1 MSKPMVSACVFAAK
15 SLEDLWVKIGEC
27 VWFIPKFRLSPSRSL
42 LGNAVAIPD
51 GWWISDT
58 FWFQMMEQLWNG
70 WPYQKKQCFDHG
82 IHYHCQHR
90 WMRMCC
96 PNDERDTPMTKFC
109 GYPVKLAD
117 PSFFSSAFLKMKQLH
132 IWATVKTPAILNM
145 YSTDIGY
152 GNWWKLLKTRGKR
165 WDLPKLAIPLFIPFQ
180 GYVIIFL

>member
-42 LGNAVAIPD
+42 LGDAVAIPD

-58 FWFQMMEQLWNG
+58 FWFQMMEQLWDG
-70 WPYQKKQCFDHG
+70 WPYPKKQCFDHG

-117 PSFFSSAFLKMKQLH
+117 PSPFFSSAFLKMKQLH
-132 IWATVKTPAILNM
+132 IWTQQIIMGIPVYPHIIMGTFLVIMGIWGVEKNTLRN
-145 YSTDIGY
+145 STHLRKMDWFT
-152 GNWWKLLKTRGKR
+152 N
-165 WDLPKLAIPLFIPFQ
+165 
-180 GYVIIFL
+180 

>member
-1 MSKPMVSACVFAAK
+1 MSWTQDGVSGMSKPMVSACVFAAK

-117 PSFFSSAFLKMKQLH
+117 PSFFFVCVFENE
-132 IWATVKTPAILNM
+132 ATSYMSNRKNP
-145 YSTDIGY
+145 
-152 GNWWKLLKTRGKR
+152 GNTKYVFDGHWLWKLMEIVKNTR
-165 WDLPKLAIPLFIPFQ
+165 
-180 GYVIIFL
+180 